1 MILMITAVLLRKV
14 LCWNG
19 GRAVAF
25 KRPGVVVMPIIHALK
40 RLRQGEHEL

>member
-1 MILMITAVLLRKV
+1 MITAVLLGKV

-25 KRPGVVVMPIIHALK
+25 KRPGVVVMPIIPALK

>member
-14 LCWNG
+14 LCWNA
-19 GRAVAF
+19 GRSVAF